1 MLFSAISMWYL
12 DTPRAVLAQV
22 GNASPWAKEAEN
34 CYILGLNPLVAWR
47 GFGGATGDA
56 IVRLRVDQVPN
67 FGVLRVLG
75 EDG

>member
-1 MLFSAISMWYL
+1 MLIEANAADGVVFSAISMWYL
-12 DTPRAVLAQV
+12 DTPRVVLAQV
-22 GNASPWAKEAEN
+22 GN
-34 CYILGLNPLVAWR
+34 AWR

-56 IVRLRVDQVPN
+56 IVRLRVDQVLN